1 MPSRRLD
8 GKIALVTGGSRGI
21 GAATCRKLARDGA
34 TIILT
39 YGFEHETE
47 EAERVCDELAST
59 GGKAKAYRCDM
70 EIPDQIES
78 LFGTIKKTQ
87 PRLDILVN
95 NAAVGD
101 MLLFEQID
109 VAQFARFFNINVRG
123 PMLAIQQ
130 ALPLFGKEG
139 GSVVN
144 ISSAIV
150 RENLVGSMLYTST
163 KAAIDAMTRCLSKEL
178 GPRQIRVNSVSPGL
192 TETKLARDSMP
203 GPMFEKIA
211 RHTPLKR
218 LGQPDDIAGLVAF
231 LASDDAY
238 WVTGEVIGATGG
250 M

>member
-1 MPSRRLD
+1 ML
-8 GKIALVTGGSRGI
+8 
-21 GAATCRKLARDGA
+21 
-34 TIILT
+34 LT
-39 YGFEHETE
+39 YGYEHEAE
-47 EAERVCDELAST
+47 EAERVCDELALS
-59 GGKAKAYRCDM
+59 GAQAKAFRCDM
-70 EIPDQIES
+70 ESPSQIES

-87 PRLDILVN
+87 PRLDVLVN

-130 ALPLFGKEG
+130 ALPLFGEQG
-139 GSVVN
+139 GCVIN

-163 KAAIDAMTRCLSKEL
+163 KAAIDAMTRCLAREL
-178 GPRQIRVNSVSPGL
+178 GPRLVRVNSVSPGL

-203 GPMFEKIA
+203 GPMFDKIA
-211 RHTPLKR
+211 RHTPLRR
-218 LGQPDDIAGLVAF
+218 LGQPDDIAGLVVL
-231 LASDDAY
+231 LASDDAF